1 MKSIRYALGLGAL
14 AFGLFTTTGL
24 CADKA
29 HKKDDDKATSQT
41 SAVPAGK
48 LVKITEKDAAWAA
61 KERKN
66 YPLTVCLSS
75 DEKLGSMG
83 ENAEMIYREKGK
95 PDRLVIFCCEG
106 CGDDFVKEPAKYLAK
121 LDAAAKKKSTGT
133 K

>member
-14 AFGLFTTTGL
+14 AFGLTTTLGL
-24 CADKA
+24 SADNA
-29 HKKDDDKATSQT
+29 HHKDHEKSASQT
-41 SAVPAGK
+41 SAAPAGK
-48 LVKITEKDAAWAA
+48 LVKITEKEAAWAA

-66 YPLTVCLSS
+66 YPLTVCVSS

-106 CGDDFVKEPAKYLAK
+106 CGDDFVKEPAKYLAR